1 MKLFAYGLLALNFS
15 ISTGCTIITVADT
28 IASTAIGITVGTA
41 KVAAKVTTTVIDAA
55 ISDSDEKN

>member
-1 MKLFAYGLLALNFS
+1 MKLFAYSLLALS
-15 ISTGCTIITVADT
+15 LIIPSGCTIITVADT

-41 KVAAKVTTTVIDAA
+41 KIAAKVTTSVVDAA

>member
-1 MKLFAYGLLALNFS
+1 MKLFAYSLLALS
-15 ISTGCTIITVADT
+15 LIISSGCTIITVADT

>member
-1 MKLFAYGLLALNFS
+1 MKLFAYNLLALS
-15 ISTGCTIITVADT
+15 IILSSGCTIITVADT

-41 KVAAKVTTTVIDAA
+41 KVAAKVTTSVIDAA

>member
-15 ISTGCTIITVADT
+15 ISTGCTIIAVADT

-41 KVAAKVTTTVIDAA
+41 KVAAKVTTSVIDAA